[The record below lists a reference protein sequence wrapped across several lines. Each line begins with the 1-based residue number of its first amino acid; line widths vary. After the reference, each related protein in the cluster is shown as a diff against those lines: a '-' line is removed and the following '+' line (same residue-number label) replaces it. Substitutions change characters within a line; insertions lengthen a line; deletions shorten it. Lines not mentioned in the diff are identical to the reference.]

1 MKNKIKIILD
11 ILMLIILIVLM
22 CEHTISGLIHEILGI
37 ILFSLFICHNLL
49 NYSFYK
55 LIFKGKINKK

>member
-49 NYSFYK
+49 NYRFYK